1 MRRSILSA
9 LLLLSTV
16 TALPQL
22 NTTVVWHRQV
32 LPAAIDSI
40 HYIPGV
46 KLSWADF
53 RGRPDQQSSAA
64 AITASGFG
72 YTMEM
77 KSAGRRATLVITVY
91 CYFQKNASWVKRG
104 LKSDYA
110 LLHEQH
116 HFDITYLIT
125 AGFINKLRN
134 TIFTLGNYES
144 LLEKINDEYY
154 TELEKMQNAYDGE
167 TRNGLLKS
175 EQSEWNAKIDRLL
188 SQTIIN

>member
-1 MRRSILSA
+1 MRLSILSA
-9 LLLLSTV
+9 FFLLTTV
-16 TALPQL
+16 AAYPQL
-22 NTTVVWHRQV
+22 NTTVVWHRQA
-32 LPAAIDSI
+32 LPAASDSI

-46 KLSWADF
+46 KLNWADF

-77 KSAGRRATLVITVY
+77 KSVGRRASLVITVY

-116 HFDITYLIT
+116 HFDITYLVT
-125 AGFINKLRN
+125 AGFITKLRN
-134 TIFTLGNYES
+134 TVFTLANYDS

-154 TELEKMQNAYDGE
+154 AELEKMQNAYDGE
-167 TRNGLLKS
+167 TRNGLLKT
-175 EQSEWNAKIDRLL
+175 EQAEWNAKIDRLL